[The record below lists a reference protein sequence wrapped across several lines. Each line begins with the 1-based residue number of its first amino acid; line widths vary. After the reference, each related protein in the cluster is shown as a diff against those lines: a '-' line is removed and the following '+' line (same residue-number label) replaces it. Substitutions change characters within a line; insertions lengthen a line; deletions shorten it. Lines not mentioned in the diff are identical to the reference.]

1 MIMDESLEFCDAL
14 SAVQEAGT
22 ALFGD
27 VIDLS
32 ITRDIGRSSRQLFL
46 VIQVTTAFDGGAATN
61 GTTQFVLAS
70 DSVAAIAADG
80 TESRHWMSDVF
91 AAATQLT
98 AGTTLVVP
106 LPMED
111 TGPGFGYERFLGIEI
126 IQAVE
131 GEDGGAINA
140 FLTFDPPTTTHT
152 YADGNN

>member
-14 SAVQEAGT
+14 TAVQEAGT

-27 VIDLS
+27 VIDLQVA
-32 ITRDIGRSSRQLFL
+32 RDIGKSSRQLYL
-46 VIQVTTAFDGGAATN
+46 VIQVTTAFDGGAGTA
-61 GTTQFVLAS
+61 GTTQFHLAS

-80 TESRHWMSDVF
+80 SETRHWSSDTF

-98 AGTTLVVP
+98 LGTTLVVP
-106 LPMED
+106 FPSED

-126 IQAVE
+126 TQAAE
-131 GEDGGAINA
+131 GEDDGAINA

-152 YADGNN
+152 YPDGSN